1 MAVIVLNT
9 LASEPVILG
18 GTFVA
23 IFLVAAILAAVGTY
37 GLGRVLERR
46 AIVDR
51 PNHRSSHDRP
61 TPRGGGLAIVA
72 VIAVALALDL
82 AVVPGMAYVLLPVLV
97 AFVALAAV
105 SWTDDLRTL
114 PALPRIA
121 AQAAAVAAVM
131 WLTPV
136 WWSGSWLVFQG
147 LLPAWA
153 DHALAGLAWLWF
165 INLFNFMDG
174 IDGLAGSETVVIGV
188 GLTGLGLVIGL
199 GDGVAPLAAATAGAA
214 AGFLLHNR
222 PPARIF
228 MGDVGSVPLGFVL
241 GWLLLVAAAQGQW
254 AAALI
259 LPGYFLA
266 DATITLLRRALRGEK
281 VWQAHREHFYQ
292 MAVRRGLSH
301 AQVLAP
307 ILLANAGL
315 LVLAFVSIWAPWTA
329 LAGTV
334 PVIGLLLARLA
345 GRLGAA
351 RAGG

>member
-1 MAVIVLNT
+1 MIDGIGLGISAAVF
-9 LASEPVILG
+9 G
-18 GTFVA
+18 
-23 IFLVAAILAAVGTY
+23 VAAVFAAAATGLLARA
-37 GLGRVLERR
+37 LERR

-72 VIAVALALDL
+72 VIAAAWALGL
-82 AVVPGMAYVLLPVLV
+82 AMDPELADRHLPLLI

-105 SWTDDLRTL
+105 SWVDDLRTL

-131 WLTPV
+131 WLWP
-136 WWSGSWLVFQG
+136 GERPVFQG
-147 LLPAWA
+147 LLPPWA

-165 INLFNFMDG
+165 VNLFNFMDG
-174 IDGLAGSETVVIGV
+174 IDGLAGSEAVAI
-188 GLTGLGLVIGL
+188 GLGLAGLALVAGL
-199 GDGVAPLAAATAGAA
+199 GDEHALLGAAVAGAA
-214 AGFLLHNR
+214 AGFLWHNR

-241 GWLLLVAAAQGQW
+241 GWLLLETAALGLW

-266 DATITLLRRALRGEK
+266 DATLTLVRRAARGET

-292 MAVRRGLSH
+292 RAVRRGLSH
-301 AQVLAP
+301 GQALAP

-315 LVLAFVSIWAPWTA
+315 LALAFVSVWAPWPA
-329 LAGTV
+329 LAGSAL
-334 PVIGLLLARLA
+334 VIGLLLARLS

-351 RAGG
+351 RA

>member
-1 MAVIVLNT
+1 MFDGIALGICVAVFAV
-9 LASEPVILG
+9 AAV
-18 GTFVA
+18 FVA
-23 IFLVAAILAAVGTY
+23 AATGLLA
-37 GLGRVLERR
+37 RVLERR

-72 VIAVALALDL
+72 VIAAAWALGL
-82 AVVPGMAYVLLPVLV
+82 ATAPDQAAWHLPTLV

-105 SWTDDLRTL
+105 SWIDDLRTL

-121 AQAAAVAAVM
+121 AQAAAVVAAM
-131 WLTPV
+131 W
-136 WWSGSWLVFQG
+136 SWPEQQMVFQG

-165 INLFNFMDG
+165 VNLFNFMDG
-174 IDGLAGSETVVIGV
+174 IDGLAGSEAAAI
-188 GLTGLGLVIGL
+188 GLGLAGL
-199 GDGVAPLAAATAGAA
+199 ALTAGPGDGVAPLAALTAGAA
-214 AGFLLHNR
+214 AGFLWHNR

-241 GWLLLVAAAQGQW
+241 GWLLLDAAAQGLW

-266 DATITLLRRALRGEK
+266 DATITLVRRAARGER
-281 VWQAHREHFYQ
+281 VWRAHREHFYQ
-292 MAVRRGLSH
+292 IAVRRGLSH
-301 AQVLAP
+301 GQALVS
-307 ILLANAGL
+307 ILLANGTL
-315 LVLAFVSIWAPWTA
+315 LALGFVSVWAPWPA
-329 LAGTV
+329 LAGAV
-334 PVIGLLLARLA
+334 AVIGLLLAHLA

-351 RAGG
+351 RA